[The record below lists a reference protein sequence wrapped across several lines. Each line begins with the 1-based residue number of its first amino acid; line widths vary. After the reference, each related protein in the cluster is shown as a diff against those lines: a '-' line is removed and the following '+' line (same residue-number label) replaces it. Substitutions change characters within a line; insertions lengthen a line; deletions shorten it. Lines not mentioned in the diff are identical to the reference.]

1 MDLFQ
6 EDLES
11 CRKEQEES
19 GTKSQ
24 QALAGQ
30 GKVGTGTGA
39 GGVTGQKSGARRT
52 QVCACQGKVG
62 PGAGAGAGKRSG
74 EDRLIRG
81 R

>member
-11 CRKEQEES
+11 CRKEHEES

-30 GKVGTGTGA
+30 GKVGTEAGA
-39 GGVTGQKSGARRT
+39 GGVTGQKPLSPSWT
-52 QVCACQGKVG
+52 GKG
-62 PGAGAGAGKRSG
+62 MNKSTSHEPGGHNYKLA
-74 EDRLIRG
+74 RG